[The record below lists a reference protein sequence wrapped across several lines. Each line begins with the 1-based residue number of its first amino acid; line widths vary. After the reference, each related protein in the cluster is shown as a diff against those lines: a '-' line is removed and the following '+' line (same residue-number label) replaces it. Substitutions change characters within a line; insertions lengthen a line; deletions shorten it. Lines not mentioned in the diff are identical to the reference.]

1 MFKNM
6 GGKIKGWTKFVC
18 WMGIIIS
25 ILAGIGMAIA
35 GIQSGD
41 EAAAIIS
48 GIAVAVVGF
57 LISWIGSFV
66 AYGFGEMVENSTIQA
81 ALMLRAGRALTTD
94 SGALMLREES
104 ERRNAP
110 AVPSVPAVPSAP
122 AQGSG
127 SDDDENINDLST
139 LSDSIKF

>member
-35 GIQSGD
+35 GMQSGD
-41 EAAAIIS
+41 EAAAIVS
-48 GIAVAVVGF
+48 GIAVAVGGF
-57 LISWIGSFV
+57 LLSWISSFV

-81 ALMLRAGRALTTD
+81 
-94 SGALMLREES
+94 ALMLREES

-127 SDDDENINDLST
+127 SDDDENVNDLST

>member
-41 EAAAIIS
+41 EAAAIVS

-57 LISWIGSFV
+57 LISWISSFV
-66 AYGFGEMVENSTIQA
+66 AYGFGELVENSTIQA
-81 ALMLRAGRALTTD
+81 ALMLK
-94 SGALMLREES
+94 EES
-104 ERRNAP
+104 ERRNVP
-110 AVPSVPAVPSAP
+110 AVPSVPAAP
-122 AQGSG
+122 AQGS
-127 SDDDENINDLST
+127 DDDNVNDLST
-139 LSDSIKF
+139 LSDSFKF

>member
-25 ILAGIGMAIA
+25 ILAGVGMAIA
-35 GIQSGD
+35 GMQSGD
-41 EAAAIIS
+41 EAAAIVS

-66 AYGFGEMVENSTIQA
+66 AYGFGELVENSTIQA
-81 ALMLRAGRALTTD
+81 ALMLK
-94 SGALMLREES
+94 EES
-104 ERRNAP
+104 ERRNVP
-110 AVPSVPAVPSAP
+110 AVPSVPAAP
-122 AQGSG
+122 AQGS
-127 SDDDENINDLST
+127 DDDNVNDLST
-139 LSDSIKF
+139 LSDSFKF

>member
-1 MFKNM
+1 MPRRGSIDRAITAINQVV
-6 GGKIKGWTKFVC
+6 KFV
-18 WMGIIIS
+18 S
-25 ILAGIGMAIA
+25 ILAGVGMAIA
-35 GIQSGD
+35 GMQSGD
-41 EAAAIIS
+41 EAAAIVG

-57 LISWIGSFV
+57 LISWISSFV

-81 ALMLRAGRALTTD
+81 
-94 SGALMLREES
+94 ALMLREES

-127 SDDDENINDLST
+127 GDDDENINDLST

>member
-35 GIQSGD
+35 GVQAGD
-41 EAAAIIS
+41 EAAAIVS

-81 ALMLRAGRALTTD
+81 ALMLR
-94 SGALMLREES
+94 EES

-127 SDDDENINDLST
+127 GDDDENINDLST